1 MGVLPMMKR
10 LALWFPVFL
19 LALPNPVRA
28 QGPAP
33 AARKPPAA
41 LSDLSASIEDL
52 AKLASPSVVQI
63 SVRSRAP
70 IESDD
75 SGRVGL
81 LSNRESSGSG
91 VIVDSDGYIVTNAH
105 VVLGAH
111 HIDVSVT
118 TRATADLPDGH
129 RHFEGKVVGVDRETD
144 LAVLKVDAQKLPVL
158 SFLDSDKLR
167 QGQLVVA
174 LGSPLGLENSL
185 TVGYI
190 SAPVRHLR
198 PDHPMYYIQTDAAI
212 NPGNSG
218 GPLLDVAGHIAGIN
232 TLILSQS
239 GGSEGIGF
247 AIPSNLVQR
256 VYRQLRAEGRVR
268 RGATG
273 IVPDEIT
280 SVLAAALG
288 IEHHS
293 GVILSDVYPHSAADV
308 AGLEQGD
315 IVRAVDGKPVRETL
329 QLSTAIFQHSIGDE
343 IVFDIQR
350 GKEQLQKKVTLAE
363 RPPLPASLTEL
374 ANNDDNLV
382 RQLGILALTVDAR
395 VSAILPDL
403 RRPTGVAVAAIPSE
417 FAGLNPGLGT
427 GDVIYEL
434 NGARINSL
442 EELRTALAAKK
453 THDPVA
459 LLIERQGQLQYVTL
473 EIEF

>member
-1 MGVLPMMKR
+1 
-10 LALWFPVFL
+10 
-19 LALPNPVRA
+19 
-28 QGPAP
+28 
-33 AARKPPAA
+33 
-41 LSDLSASIEDL
+41 
-52 AKLASPSVVQI
+52 
-63 SVRSRAP
+63 VRSRAP
-70 IESDD
+70 IESED

-91 VIVDSDGYIVTNAH
+91 VIVDSDGYVVTNAH

-118 TRATADLPDGH
+118 ARATTDLPDGH
-129 RHFEGKVVGVDRETD
+129 RHFEGKIVGVDRETD
-144 LAVLKVDAQKLPVL
+144 LAVLKIDAQKLPVL
-158 SFLDSDKLR
+158 SFLDSEKLR

-218 GPLLDVAGHIAGIN
+218 GPLLDVTGHIAGIN

-256 VYRQLRAEGRVR
+256 VYQQLRAEGRVR

-273 IVPDEIT
+273 IVPDEIN

-293 GVILSDVYPHSAADV
+293 GVILSDVYPHSAADT

-329 QLSTAIFQHSIGDE
+329 QLSTAIFQHTIGDE

-350 GKEQLQKKVTLAE
+350 GKEQLQKKV
-363 RPPLPASLTEL
+363 
-374 ANNDDNLV
+374 
-382 RQLGILALTVDAR
+382 ILA
-395 VSAILPDL
+395 
-403 RRPTGVAVAAIPSE
+403 
-417 FAGLNPGLGT
+417 
-427 GDVIYEL
+427 
-434 NGARINSL
+434 
-442 EELRTALAAKK
+442 
-453 THDPVA
+453 
-459 LLIERQGQLQYVTL
+459 
-473 EIEF
+473 